1 MAVFLNPGPSLNPI
15 LVVSSRSSSS
25 SSSSTSSSSSSTS
38 SRLSESLPM

>member
-25 SSSSTSSSSSSTS
+25 SSTSSSSSSTS